1 MPDSLDNLD
10 EIRRDFIKIVVNVD
24 PALSPEAVQAIAD
37 AVQVHRFPK
46 NTMIVSINEVNDR
59 LFFIHS
65 GLAYGFYKI
74 DQREVTSWFVK
85 ENDFIYIPDS
95 FLDQKPSKEAI
106 ETLEDSV
113 VISLA
118 YDKLAFIY
126 DTFPVANKIG
136 RILTEGY
143 LKIFDKR
150 VRSLRM
156 QSAETRFKNFIEN
169 YPGMYS
175 RLPQKIIASYL
186 GISPETA
193 SRILKRKNWHLSSW
207 KLIFVK

>member
-1 MPDSLDNLD
+1 MPDSLENLD
-10 EIRRDFIKIVVNVD
+10 VIRRDFIKIVVNVD

-46 NTMIVSINEVNDR
+46 NTLIVSINEVNDR

-74 DQREVTSWFVK
+74 GQREVTSWFVK

-118 YDKLAFIY
+118 YDKLEFIY

-136 RILTEGY
+136 RLLTEGY
-143 LKIFDKR
+143 LKKFDKR
-150 VRSLRM
+150 VRSLRL
-156 QSAETRFKNFIEN
+156 QSAETRFKKFIEH
-169 YPGMYS
+169 YPGMYA

-193 SRILKRKNWHLSSW
+193 SRILKRKN
-207 KLIFVK
+207 